1 MASKKTRKL
10 SFGNIDLQF
19 SFGKSEKNSSVTT
32 VGLQL
37 DIKGKKVSAKRLSF
51 SNSAVDIFQEAA
63 KEAIA
68 PVTDVVDST
77 INSKSSRRRS
87 QSFSDI
93 FGVNSEEPTE
103 SISTPRVGLEGYEIN
118 FQSVFTKPEMKEAFR
133 NYLSTE
139 FNRGLCVKILNFFRS
154 I

>member
-10 SFGNIDLQF
+10 SFGNLDLQF
-19 SFGKSEKNSSVTT
+19 SFGKSEKNPSITT

-37 DIKGKKVSAKRLSF
+37 DIKGKKISAKRLSF

-63 KEAIA
+63 KEVIA
-68 PVTDVVDST
+68 PVTEVVDST
-77 INSKSSRRRS
+77 INSKSGRRRS

-93 FGVNSEEPTE
+93 FGKTVEEPTE
-103 SISTPRVGLEGYEIN
+103 LSSTPRLGLEGYEIN

-133 NYLSTE
+133 NYLSSE
-139 FNRGLCVKILNFFRS
+139 FNRG
-154 I
+154 